1 MSIPFVERPARCD
14 HETGLGGDGLELLG
28 RPALKRAL
36 HRGFVVITAEKLK
49 QSVAMMRQI
58 CMQPG
63 PAAVAAAV
71 QPGYLIVMII
81 RVLAVNAQIT
91 LAAEFDRG
99 ATHFDADPLAA
110 PSAQPPKFGCG
121 ERRRTDC
128 RLRCRSDRK

>member
-1 MSIPFVERPARCD
+1 
-14 HETGLGGDGLELLG
+14 
-28 RPALKRAL
+28 
-36 HRGFVVITAEKLK
+36 
-49 QSVAMMRQI
+49 MMRQI
-58 CMQPG
+58 RMQPG

-99 ATHFDADPLAA
+99 AAHFDADPLAA
-110 PSAQPPKFGCG
+110 PGAQPPEFGCG